1 MKVRINQAVQLEDV
15 PKSIAKIF
23 ETLESESKLVATLAG
38 QAAQLARLVSEIE
51 VNSGM
56 KYKLLLQLLQEMK
69 INSAE
74 MDQTIIDIAHILDG
88 YIGIVDKESTTPV
101 PAPQSAPAKPQF
113 DDSDLA
119 GPDVK
124 DYKTSPPDATRGA

>member
-1 MKVRINQAVQLEDV
+1 MKVRMNQAVQLEDV

-23 ETLESESKLVATLAG
+23 ETLESESKLVATMAE

-101 PAPQSAPAKPQF
+101 PAPQPAPAKPQF
-113 DDSDLA
+113 DDSDLT
-119 GPDVK
+119 GPGVK